1 MTKYTNFILTIIAFG
16 LIGLN
21 IHFFK
26 SEIISVANAFES
38 HSHSSWDI
46 FGVAEEGHSHSSWD
60 IFGVADED
68 HDHDYSFS
76 AYDYSFSSAVESI
89 VEDCEVDSWGD
100 IDC

>member
-1 MTKYTNFILTIIAFG
+1 MTKYTNFILTIIAFC

-46 FGVAEEGHSHSSWD
+46 FGVAE
-60 IFGVADED
+60 ED